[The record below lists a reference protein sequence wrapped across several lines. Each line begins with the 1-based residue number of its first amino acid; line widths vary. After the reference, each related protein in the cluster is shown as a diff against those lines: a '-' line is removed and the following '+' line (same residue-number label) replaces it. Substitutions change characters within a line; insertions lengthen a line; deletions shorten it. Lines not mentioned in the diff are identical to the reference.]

1 MTAIGVEGV
10 SKAFNGVTVVGD
22 LSFEVH
28 KGEIF
33 GILGPNG
40 AGKTTLLRMLIDILN
55 PDSGKI
61 IRNYTND
68 DTGYLPEERGLYKKM
83 KVLEM
88 LMYLASLKGADR
100 RRALENAEKHLEMV
114 GLSGYAD
121 KKIEELSKGMAQKV
135 QVIAAMV
142 HNPGLLILDEPFS
155 GLDPVNTKLV
165 KDMVM
170 GMKEAGSTVILST
183 HMMNQAEELCDRLLM
198 INKGKAV
205 LYGSLDEI
213 KSKFERSVVAEYEGE
228 PGHIKGLERTV
239 KRGAAFELVL
249 ENGADPNPV
258 LAQLVSQVRVK
269 KFEVAYPSL
278 NDIFVRM
285 VENEGA

>member
-1 MTAIGVEGV
+1 MTAVGVEGV
-10 SKAFNGVTVVGD
+10 SKAFNGAKVVGD

-28 KGEIF
+28 EGEIF

-40 AGKTTLLRMLIDILN
+40 AGKTTLLRMLIDILK

-68 DTGYLPEERGLYKKM
+68 ETGYLPEERGLYMKM
-83 KVLEM
+83 KVREM

-100 RRALENAEKHLEMV
+100 GGAMESVEKHLEKV

-121 KKIEELSKGMAQKV
+121 KKIEELSKGMAQKI

-142 HNPGLLILDEPFS
+142 HDPGLLILDEPFS

-165 KDMVM
+165 KDMVL
-170 GMKEAGSTVILST
+170 GMKQAGTTVILST

-205 LYGSLDEI
+205 LYGRLDEI
-213 KSKFERSVVAEYEGE
+213 KSKFESSVIVEYEGE
-228 PGHIKGLERTV
+228 PGNIRGLERTV
-239 KRGAAFELVL
+239 RRGLGFELVL
-249 ENGADPNPV
+249 EKGADPNSV
-258 LAQLVSQVRVK
+258 LAQLVSQVRVR